1 MDFKKISNYFHAYR
15 VQTAFLLLTLFLLG
29 NAWVSIENISRVIER
44 EQQVVDAHQIIGQIQ
59 KVGVLIVDM
68 ETGYRG
74 FALSGRAEY
83 LEPLEK
89 AKAALPQEM
98 EQLKTLTAGDPF
110 QRQQMPILD
119 GLVQEKLKL
128 SQAIVRARKNSNGI
142 SADVLAD
149 MSWGKTL
156 MDSIRGL
163 LDEMTAMEEADLQER
178 QAEAQTSAHQT
189 VWFFALTLVLSLFF
203 MGLGFFLLE
212 KNRKNRQTLV
222 DYTEKLKE
230 SNQDLQDFIFIATHD
245 LQEPLRKIHS
255 FGSVLKGELG
265 PKLTPDAADCLFR
278 MQDAALR
285 MSRLIDNLLRLT
297 GITTQAKGFQ
307 MVDLSVV
314 MEEVKSDLEIRL
326 KECGGRVEIGP
337 LPRLEADA
345 DQMRQLFQNLIGNAL
360 KYRKADTVPLVRV
373 ESETDLTTG
382 KVCVRVRDNGI
393 GFEQRDAKKIF
404 NIFQRLHASDEFEG
418 AGIGLAICRKVVERH
433 KGVITAQAQ
442 MGKGATFEIVLPL
455 TQKQ

>member
-1 MDFKKISNYFHAYR
+1 
-15 VQTAFLLLTLFLLG
+15 
-29 NAWVSIENISRVIER
+29 
-44 EQQVVDAHQIIGQIQ
+44 
-59 KVGVLIVDM
+59 
-68 ETGYRG
+68 
-74 FALSGRAEY
+74 
-83 LEPLEK
+83 
-89 AKAALPQEM
+89 
-98 EQLKTLTAGDPF
+98 
-110 QRQQMPILD
+110 
-119 GLVQEKLKL
+119 
-128 SQAIVRARKNSNGI
+128 
-142 SADVLAD
+142 
-149 MSWGKTL
+149 

-163 LDEMTAMEEADLQER
+163 LDKMTTMEEADLQER

-222 DYTEKLKE
+222 DYTAKLKE

-255 FGSVLKGELG
+255 FGSILKEEMG
-265 PKLTPDAADCLFR
+265 PRLTPDAADCLFR
-278 MQDAALR
+278 MQDAAQR
-285 MSRLIDNLLRLT
+285 MSGLIANLLRLT
-297 GITTQAKGFQ
+297 GITTQAKDFQ

-314 MEEVKSDLEIRL
+314 MEEVKSDLEIPL

-337 LPRLEADA
+337 LPRLEADV
-345 DQMRQLFQNLIGNAL
+345 DQMRQLFQNLLGNAL
-360 KYRKADTVPLVRV
+360 KYRKADTAPLVQV
-373 ESETDLTTG
+373 ESETDPKTR

-393 GFEQRDAKKIF
+393 GFEQRHAKKIF
-404 NIFQRLHASDEFEG
+404 NIFQRLHANGEFEG

-442 MGKGATFEIVLPL
+442 VGKGATFEIVLPL